1 METVYINLPSAV
13 TLVWIF
19 GVAIHDVSSSMSTW
33 ILESVSS
40 TKVDVVKSKLSLC
53 IVLSSSISNLG
64 STVFFGVL
72 VNRGAHN
79 SEGVSSSNISKEY
92 GSFWRSTSDEFDVL
106 LNAFPLTDS
115 RSETPRFSPL
125 LFTNDS
131 PKTWIDVL
139 PAGDVPRFPSSLFST
154 LVSETSVSIVG
165 RSFWEY
171 GISFEYVLTT

>member
-1 METVYINLPSAV
+1 M
-13 TLVWIF
+13 TLVHRCLPGYWSQC
-19 GVAIHDVSSSMSTW
+19 H
-33 ILESVSS
+33 LL
-40 TKVDVVKSKLSLC
+40 KLML
-53 IVLSSSISNLG
+53 SNLNFHCV
-64 STVFFGVL
+64 SCCLLQYLIFVQLFFFGVL

-106 LNAFPLTDS
+106 LNAFPLTES

-125 LFTNDS
+125 LINDS

-139 PAGDVPRFPSSLFST
+139 PARDVPRFPSSLFST